1 MTTPY
6 LEQQERLELSGHIIN
21 SLINTKPGKKLNIA
35 QMQRE
40 VNDAYLGRDADRRTD
55 KVYREVSVQT
65 LATDLASTK
74 PQGLNEDCM
83 GNQVTRSNEPEQT
96 RLNHVLSI
104 AGQI

>member
-55 KVYREVSVQT
+55 KVFREVEVQT

-74 PQGLNEDCM
+74 P
-83 GNQVTRSNEPEQT
+83 
-96 RLNHVLSI
+96 
-104 AGQI
+104 